1 MIESNYYSL
10 NNARMADE
18 YTHRGWIMGI
28 LKDTPLDHP
37 LGQAAEN
44 MRTSACKKTNI
55 DLRGNIFPP
64 ESILY

>member
-1 MIESNYYSL
+1 
-10 NNARMADE
+10 MADE